1 MEKILDIRPIKA
13 KLRGDLK
20 RKRITMPVRKKTA
33 LDMKIQ
39 NKLMNLWA
47 FRQAD
52 TILTYVSTD
61 IEVDTK
67 RMIEAAFSMGKT
79 VAVPRCETYE
89 RQMNFY
95 LIKSLNE
102 LAPGAFGVLEPLS
115 IERKPFNSF
124 ENSLCVVPGLSFD
137 KHGFRLGYGKGY
149 YDRFLRNY
157 TGITV
162 GICYEDNIKEKL
174 PHGKYDVAVQML
186 ITEKEV
192 YSID

>member
-1 MEKILDIRPIKA
+1 MEQILDIRPIKA

-20 RKRITMPVRKKTA
+20 KRRITMPERKKTA
-33 LDMKIQ
+33 LDAKIQ
-39 NKLMNLWA
+39 NRLMNLWA

-52 TILTYVSTD
+52 TILTYVSTP

-67 RMIEAAFSMGKT
+67 RMIEAALKMGKT
-79 VAVPRCETYE
+79 VAVPRCKSAE

-102 LAPGAFGVLEPLS
+102 LSPGTFGVLEPLS
-115 IERKPFNSF
+115 DTRKPFTDFN
-124 ENSLCVVPGLSFD
+124 NSLCVVPGLAFD
-137 KHGFRLGYGKGY
+137 VNGYRLGYGKGY

-157 TGITV
+157 TGTTI
-162 GICYEDNIKEKL
+162 GICYDDNIKERL

-192 YSID
+192 LSID

>member
-20 RKRITMPVRKKTA
+20 KKRVTMPERKKTA

-52 TILTYVSTD
+52 TILTYVSTPV
-61 IEVDTK
+61 EVDTK
-67 RMIEAAFSMGKT
+67 RMIKAAFSMGKT

-115 IERKPFNSF
+115 IEHMPFDNF
-124 ENSLCVVPGLSFD
+124 KNSLCVVPGLSFD
-137 KHGFRLGYGKGY
+137 KHGYRLGYGKGY

-157 TGITV
+157 TGTTV
-162 GICYEDNIKEKL
+162 GICYEDNIKERL

>member
-20 RKRITMPVRKKTA
+20 KKRVTMPERKKTA

-52 TILTYVSTD
+52 TILTYVSTP

-67 RMIEAAFSMGKT
+67 RMIQAALSMGKT
-79 VAVPRCETYE
+79 VAVPKCESYE
-89 RQMNFY
+89 RQMKFY
-95 LIKSLNE
+95 LIKSLSE
-102 LAPGAFGVLEPLS
+102 LTPGAFGVLEPLFG
-115 IERKPFNSF
+115 ERKPFDNF
-124 ENSLCVVPGLSFD
+124 KNSLCVVPGLAFD
-137 KHGFRLGYGKGY
+137 KHGYRLGYGKGY

-157 TGITV
+157 TGTTI
-162 GICYEDNIKEKL
+162 GICYEDNIKERL

-192 YSID
+192 FSIV